1 MGGKSRGQRGFLP
14 HPSLLLSIPCEKNSS
29 PISTGIFL
37 LSDCKVW
44 SHISCSFPA
53 SHALGSTC
61 RLHGI

>member
-1 MGGKSRGQRGFLP
+1 MGGKGRGQRGFLP

-29 PISTGIFL
+29 PTSTALFL

-44 SHISCSFPA
+44 RHISCPFPP

-61 RLHGI
+61 RPQGI